1 MFNNINDFYDTKQ
14 KISKN
19 LKKILFESYFQ
30 TYIQIDMHICIEKIK
45 EINYSYFLVTESEKF
60 FSL

>member
-45 EINYSYFLVTESEKF
+45 EINYNYFLVTESEKF